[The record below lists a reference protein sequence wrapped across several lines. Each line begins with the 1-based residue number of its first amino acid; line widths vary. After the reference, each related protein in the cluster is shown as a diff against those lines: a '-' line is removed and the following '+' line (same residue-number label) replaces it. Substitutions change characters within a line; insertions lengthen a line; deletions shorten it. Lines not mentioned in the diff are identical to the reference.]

1 MSTKLHVPPYRTGYR
16 VMRTTGSTATVA
28 CRHRWERVAWW
39 CARRRDRNSGI
50 GVYHEVR
57 LEVTA

>member
-1 MSTKLHVPPYRTGYR
+1 MSRRHLPPYRTTYR

-39 CARRRDRNSGI
+39 CARRRDKRSGI
-50 GVYHEVR
+50 GVYHVVFPA
-57 LEVTA
+57 VTA